1 MPLIPGPVPG
11 ESTEQRLARLE
22 KSLKTLSD
30 FAAQALAT
38 TSMFQGRPADA
49 TLQVPH
55 NDSWIFEDNVDAT
68 HAANMRYII
77 SKNVTRVISAR
88 LSIFMAPYR
97 TYNTSSGANT
107 GIESGNHNHGHSHTD
122 SHTHNISILGGG
134 APATLGTNGS
144 GGASI
149 YDINAGGNFT
159 TGNIVGGQ
167 SSTTT
172 SSDSTGQSADHTH
185 PLNITQTLGVTEG
198 TTATGVTV
206 AFDGVDR
213 TAALGGPFNADV
225 IELDVRRFIGVT
237 QGVKHT
243 IAMTPSGNG
252 RIEAHLRFGVYVAAG
267 QTL

>member
-11 ESTEQRLARLE
+11 ESMEQRVARLE

-30 FAAQALAT
+30 FASQALAT

-88 LSIFMAPYR
+88 LSIFMAAYR
-97 TYNTSSGANT
+97 TYNNVSGVNS
-107 GIESGNHNHGHSHTD
+107 GIESANHSH
-122 SHTHNISILGGG
+122 SSAAHAHNVLSVAGGG
-134 APATLGTNGS
+134 PVGAANYEITDEGGLGFTFNVTAPLGF
-144 GGASI
+144 GG
-149 YDINAGGNFT
+149 GHLP
-159 TGNIVGGQ
+159 

-172 SSDSTGQSADHTH
+172 PGGTSGQSADHTH
-185 PLNITQTLGVTEG
+185 PLNITAILGVTEG

-206 AFDGVDR
+206 AFDGVDA
-213 TAALGGPFNADV
+213 TAALGGPFAAAV

-243 IAMTPSGNG
+243 IAMQPSGNG
-252 RIEAHLRFGVYVAAG
+252 RIEAHLRLGVYVAAG